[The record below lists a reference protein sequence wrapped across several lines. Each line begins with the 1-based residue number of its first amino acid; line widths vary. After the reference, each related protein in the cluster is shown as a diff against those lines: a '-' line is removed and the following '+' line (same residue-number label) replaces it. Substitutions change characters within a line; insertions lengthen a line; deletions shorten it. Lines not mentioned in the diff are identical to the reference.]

1 MTCKY
6 SSINFPYCKKCK
18 KIVKYLGRDREVNV
32 QNKKINYI
40 DITNEVLNKDKKEYR
55 VEQQEYFVDNKGN
68 RYNVDGK
75 HVIMQPSQ
83 REKEV
88 ADLMGK
94 IFGGEVNIIPR
105 INYPKKIKTPDYIIN
120 KEKYDLKTLTENNK
134 NTIYNA
140 IHKQKMQANNFI
152 IDISK
157 NGMSQSDVEK
167 QIESIYNSNHTEW
180 VKKLILIKDDKLL
193 RVYERK

>member
-1 MTCKY
+1 M
-6 SSINFPYCKKCK
+6 
-18 KIVKYLGRDREVNV
+18 

-40 DITNEVLNKDKKEYR
+40 DITNEVLNKDKKEYKIE
-55 VEQQEYFVDNKGN
+55 EQQYFIDNKGN